1 MRGSEFQDLSTVQS
15 EQNAMPPT
23 VASATTVAIKH
34 FLTFVSGTT
43 AIATVTPPV
52 KGAHMLILIFT
63 DSNPGGVTTGGNI
76 NAALDPAQY
85 RPVMLF
91 YDPAGAKY
99 YPAAPALS

>member
-1 MRGSEFQDLSTVQS
+1 MKDSDFQDLSTVQS
-15 EQNAMPPT
+15 GKNNVPPT
-23 VASATTVAIKH
+23 VASATTVAITH
-34 FLTFVSGTT
+34 FLTFITGTT

-52 KGAHMLILIFT
+52 KGAHMLVLIFT
-63 DSNPGGVTTGGNI
+63 NADPGGVTTGGNI

-91 YDPAGAKY
+91 YDPVGAKY